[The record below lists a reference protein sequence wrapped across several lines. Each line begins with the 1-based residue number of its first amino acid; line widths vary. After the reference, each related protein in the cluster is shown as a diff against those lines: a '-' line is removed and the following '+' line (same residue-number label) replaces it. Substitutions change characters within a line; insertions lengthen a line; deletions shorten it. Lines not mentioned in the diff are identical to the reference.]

1 MNWISFGDINFK
13 LFEFHKI
20 KNKGFSNL
28 ELKHMIYAHAKF
40 GGPLAITSDPDA
52 FIMGSEANTDAIKN
66 ICIFKNDGSLLHKI
80 SKEGMQKIVGMDFLD
95 EEYLFV
101 MMHEGSFILV
111 DPHKG
116 VKKSYNL
123 GPRFMA
129 EPIIE
134 AKVVDNSIVFYTNFN
149 GLYNFYYVENIFAPT
164 CKPFIHADIKVKP
177 AFFVPISHKSSLSER
192 LECLV
197 TNPSAGIHRLIEDQ
211 DEMILFNSSY
221 ASTAFLANLP
231 NIKEIRLIA
240 VSPSQDIEKQMMAF
254 FTAENSLYLVS
265 SDFTKVLMR
274 KDNVSKDLKDPKG
287 SNWKRALKLL
297 WCGEDAVVLFVGRTI
312 NIVTRDNTFEKEIKN
327 TKALLPMQEVDG
339 IKIISSGKCEVLRAL
354 PPSYVNIFK
363 INSSAKAKDLYEAYE
378 DYEQRQASYEN
389 NILTEKK
396 GLQEAVEECIDAACF
411 ELSTTE
417 QLRLLRAAHFG
428 KTFLN
433 PNNSTFDHNKFSQA
447 CKILRVISSFRNENL
462 CRAITYQQFLCLS
475 EAEVIRILIRYQ
487 LYYLADEVCKFLNYP
502 AKLTSQVYVNWAIA
516 KIESA
521 FDTGENPEKQQ
532 EALAVA
538 IYEKLKNE
546 ATISFAVIA
555 RKAVELG
562 KKHLARKLLENEKSF
577 SKKLQVLLEMKDY
590 INSLREA
597 IYSRDP
603 NLIEMVI
610 FKMQND
616 TSLPRQSVWSLLS
629 KTPLSK
635 KLLLEYL
642 RNFNP
647 QTLDEFMIDN
657 SSGDERALIA
667 IKNAYFIKE
676 LPQRMT
682 LLKDFALKFFKDKFC
697 EDVTRE
703 QYEFLSE
710 LIKSKGQQAEELSI
724 NKHLYN
730 LFQNQKFDEAEK
742 VRKKFKISERNFY
755 TIQARAF
762 IDGKKWDELERLLA
776 DKNKKYAT
784 IPWFSIVD
792 MLSDAGEGD
801 KAEKYVVKLSDVE
814 EQLTILKMM
823 NKFRTAADVAFNNKR
838 RDFLEEL
845 LLLPSV
851 DNETKDAIDNMLGSM
866 KRR

>member
-1 MNWISFGDINFK
+1 MNWISLGDINFK

-20 KNKGFSNL
+20 KNKAFSNL

-52 FIMGSEANTDAIKN
+52 FIMGSESNTDAIKN
-66 ICIFKNDGSLLHKI
+66 ICIFKNDGSPLHRI

-95 EEYLFV
+95 EEYLIV
-101 MMHEGSFILV
+101 IMHEGSFILV

-134 AKVVDNSIVFYTNFN
+134 AKVVDSSIVFYTNFN
-149 GLYNFYYVENIFAPT
+149 GIYNFYYVENIFAPI
-164 CKPFIHADIKVKP
+164 CKPFLHAEIRFKP

-197 TNPSAGIHRLIEDQ
+197 TNHSAGIHRMIEDQ
-211 DEMILFNSSY
+211 DEMILFNSSH

-231 NIKEIRLIA
+231 NIKDIRLIA
-240 VSPSQDIEKQMMAF
+240 VSPSTDVEKQMMAF
-254 FTAENSLYLVS
+254 FTSDNSLFLVS
-265 SDFTKVLMR
+265 SDFTKVLL
-274 KDNVSKDLKDPKG
+274 KKENVSKDLKDPKS

-297 WCGEDAVVLFVGRTI
+297 WCGEDAVVLFIGRTI
-312 NIVTRDNTFEKEIKN
+312 NIITKDSVYEKEIKS
-327 TKALLPMQEVDG
+327 TKALLPMQEIDG
-339 IKIISSGKCEVLRAL
+339 VKITSSNKCEILRAL
-354 PPSYVNIFK
+354 PAYYVNIFK

-433 PNNSTFDHNKFSQA
+433 PNNSTFDHNKFSHS
-447 CKILRVISSFRNENL
+447 CKILRVISSLRNENL
-462 CRAITYQQFLCLS
+462 ARAITYQQFLCLTD
-475 EAEVIRILIRYQ
+475 AEVIRILIRYQ

-502 AKLTSQVYVNWAIA
+502 SKLASQVYVNWACA

-521 FDTGENPEKQQ
+521 YDSGESQEKQQ

-546 ATISFAVIA
+546 PTISFAVIA
-555 RKAVELG
+555 RKAVEIG
-562 KKHLARKLLENEKSF
+562 KKHLAKKLLENERSF

-597 IYSRDP
+597 IFSRDP

-616 TSLPRQSVWSLLS
+616 NTLPEQSVWSLLS

-642 RNFNP
+642 KNFNP
-647 QTLDEFMIDN
+647 SSLDDFMIDN
-657 SSGDERALIA
+657 SSGDERAMYA
-667 IKNAYFIKE
+667 VKNGYNYKD
-676 LPQRMT
+676 LPQRMA
-682 LLKDFALKFFKDKFC
+682 LLKDFAMKFFKDKFC

-703 QYEFLSE
+703 QYDFLSE
-710 LIKSKGQQAEELSI
+710 LIKYNGQQTEEISI
-724 NKHLYN
+724 NKHLFN
-730 LFQNQKFDEAEK
+730 LFTNQKFEDAEK
-742 VRKKFKISERNFY
+742 ARKKFKISERNFY
-755 TIQARAF
+755 TIQAHAL
-762 IDGKKWDELERLLA
+762 IKSKKFDELEKLLA

-784 IPWFSIVD
+784 IPWFSVVD
-792 MLSDAGEGD
+792 MLSEAGETD
-801 KAEKYVVKLSDVE
+801 RAEKYVVKLPDVE
-814 EQLTILKMM
+814 EKLTILKMM
-823 NKFRTAADVAFNNKR
+823 SKFRTAAEVAFSHKN

-845 LLLPSV
+845 LNIPSV
-851 DNETKDAIDNMLGSM
+851 DNDTKDAIDHMLGSM
-866 KRR
+866 RR